1 MNAEQRQSAE
11 EAVAMLAKE
20 PATQFWADVLGE
32 LIEPARQIRSLN
44 EAFARLGGLLI
55 HLQELSQSSDLS
67 RTEKARSQLV
77 AIAAT
82 AWQAARDL
90 GIESR
95 SDAIGKDI
103 PF

>member
-1 MNAEQRQSAE
+1 MTHDDALRWAEHFAH
-11 EAVAMLAKE
+11 LA
-20 PATQFWADVLGE
+20 PHFLADVVTCE
-32 LIEPARQIRSLN
+32 EPRLPIRSLN
-44 EAFARLGGLLI
+44 ETFARLGVALI
-55 HLQELSQSSDLS
+55 RLQELSQRPEVS
-67 RTEKARSQLV
+67 RSEKAREQLI